1 MVIVAS
7 VAGACA
13 KAVTV
18 EQYPDLDRRVTR
30 MSGNEVKIDRSMS
43 NNLILNAAKVDEPE
57 GSRYVLWVQLKGSA
71 AVRPQAL
78 TLRVDGDL
86 WTIDEITTIDA
97 QMACPERTNAERSLG
112 ISEAFGCMYLE
123 LYWAPVTAVQLER
136 LASARRVTV
145 RLDGVGGHVERQF
158 SPENIAN
165 FAEFVAQNVSSTTY
179 PTTPATTPE

>member
-1 MVIVAS
+1 MVIFSS

-30 MSGNEVKIDRSMS
+30 MSGNEIKIDQSMS
-43 NNLILNAAKVDEPE
+43 NDLILNAAKVEE
-57 GSRYVLWVQLKGSA
+57 SGGSRYVLWVQLRGSA
-71 AVRPQAL
+71 AVRPQSL

-86 WTIDEITTIDA
+86 WTISELETLDA
-97 QMACPERTNAERSLG
+97 QMACPERTTAERSLG
-112 ISEAFGCMYLE
+112 ISEAFGCVYLE
-123 LYWAPVTAVQLER
+123 LYWAPITASQLER

-158 SPENIAN
+158 SPENLAN
-165 FAEFVAQNVSSTTY
+165 FAEFVAQHVPSETV
-179 PTTPATTPE
+179 PTTPATPE